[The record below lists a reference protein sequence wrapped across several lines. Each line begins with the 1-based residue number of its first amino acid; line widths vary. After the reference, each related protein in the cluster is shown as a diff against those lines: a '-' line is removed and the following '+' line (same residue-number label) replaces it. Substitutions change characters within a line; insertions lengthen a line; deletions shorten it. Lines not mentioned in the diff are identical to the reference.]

1 MKAGKFIRK
10 YNHIWTL
17 LYIVFYMPW
26 FMWLEKTVTTD
37 FHLVSMPIDYKIPF
51 CEYFIIP
58 YLLWFTYIAAV
69 YVWMFLHDRKQF
81 FRYISFI
88 YTGMTLFLII
98 STIYPNGHLLRPLEF
113 DRDNIFIKLVCFIYW
128 ADTSTNILPSIHVF
142 NSIGAHMA
150 VMHSPELLQKKW
162 TVRLSRILCVSIIL
176 STMFIKQHS
185 CIDVILGILFGTIMN
200 HIVYHTNF
208 LVKAHDFICKLIGN
222 HGNFSSTLARE
233 IHSTAKDTEI

>member
-1 MKAGKFIRK
+1 
-10 YNHIWTL
+10 
-17 LYIVFYMPW
+17 
-26 FMWLEKTVTTD
+26 
-37 FHLVSMPIDYKIPF
+37 
-51 CEYFIIP
+51 
-58 YLLWFTYIAAV
+58 
-69 YVWMFLHDRKQF
+69 
-81 FRYISFI
+81 
-88 YTGMTLFLII
+88 MTLFLII

-113 DRDNIFIKLVCFIYW
+113 GRDNIFIKLVCFIYW